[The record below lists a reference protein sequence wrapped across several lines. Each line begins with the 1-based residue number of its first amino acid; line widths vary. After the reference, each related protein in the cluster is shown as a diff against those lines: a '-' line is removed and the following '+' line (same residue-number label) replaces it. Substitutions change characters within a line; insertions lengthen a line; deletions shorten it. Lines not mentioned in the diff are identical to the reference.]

1 MAGRRA
7 EIRHGG
13 QRSGR
18 ADAGG
23 ARGSCSRH
31 RLFHRR
37 QGRAWR
43 QDRRHVPGRFPSGD
57 RLSRCGDHHRKTGGL
72 GLSRLPAFDRGEDHP
87 RKIRLQVSR
96 QPLDLMFDISPAE
109 WTAILLSL
117 RVAVAATLVATP
129 FGIALAWLL
138 ARRSFW
144 GKSILDAVVHLPLV
158 LPPVVTGYLLLLTF
172 GRRGLVGAWLA
183 DHLGIVFAFRWTGAA
198 LACGI
203 MSFPLLVRPIRLSIE
218 AIDRRL
224 EQASS
229 TLGAAPWQVFA
240 TVTLPLALPGVLA
253 GMVLGFA
260 KAIGE
265 FGATITFV
273 SNIPGETQTIS
284 SAIYSLIQ
292 TPDGD
297 AAAGRLVLISI
308 VIAMSALIASE
319 WFARRATRRLH
330 GN

>member
-1 MAGRRA
+1 
-7 EIRHGG
+7 
-13 QRSGR
+13 
-18 ADAGG
+18 
-23 ARGSCSRH
+23 
-31 RLFHRR
+31 
-37 QGRAWR
+37 
-43 QDRRHVPGRFPSGD
+43 
-57 RLSRCGDHHRKTGGL
+57 
-72 GLSRLPAFDRGEDHP
+72 
-87 RKIRLQVSR
+87 
-96 QPLDLMFDISPAE
+96 MFDISPTE
-109 WTAILLSL
+109 WTAVLLSL
-117 RVAVAATLVATP
+117 RVGVVAVLVATP
-129 FGIALAWLL
+129 IAIMLAWALA
-138 ARRSFW
+138 RYEFW
-144 GKSILDAVVHLPLV
+144 GKSILDAAVHLPLV

-172 GRRGLVGAWLA
+172 GRRGLVGGWLA

-198 LACGI
+198 LACGV

-224 EQASS
+224 EQAAS
-229 TLGAAPWQVFA
+229 TLGASPWRVFT
-240 TVTLPLALPGVLA
+240 TVTVPLALPGIMA

-297 AAAGRLVLISI
+297 TAALRLVI
-308 VIAMSALIASE
+308 VSVVMSMVALVASE
-319 WFARRATRRLH
+319 VFARRATRRLH